1 MKIDRAWLND
11 LMNLLEEGLIA
22 MELKSIR
29 IDELEAALQSTGELH
44 RRLDARIEALEAA
57 LREIASPIGCIRM
70 DDARDVARA
79 ALEMK

>member
-1 MKIDRAWLND
+1 MKINRAWLND

-29 IDELEAALQSTGELH
+29 IDELEAAL
-44 RRLDARIEALEAA
+44 
-57 LREIASPIGCIRM
+57 REIIAV
-70 DDARDVARA
+70 DVTDPWSAAGTMKIKARA